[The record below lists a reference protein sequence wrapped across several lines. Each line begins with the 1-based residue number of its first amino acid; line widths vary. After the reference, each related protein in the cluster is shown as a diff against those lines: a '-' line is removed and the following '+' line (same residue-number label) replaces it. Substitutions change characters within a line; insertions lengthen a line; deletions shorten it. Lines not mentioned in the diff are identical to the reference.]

1 MIKPEDF
8 YSKNEYPDLSA
19 KKHLW
24 SKIKYAVPHEGRK
37 PFFNVDLRS
46 FAFGFG
52 AAFTAIFVVVGAYTV
67 FSKFVQKDEP
77 AYVKINNAYSKA
89 IDEIEKSMP
98 QLTTAS
104 SKTYTFGDL
113 LTKQKAKLKN
123 IDAGIQEIK
132 MDLSA
137 SDFSPIKQSRLAD
150 LYKMKLEIISRMI
163 TMEENGL

>member
-1 MIKPEDF
+1 MIKPEEF
-8 YSKNEYPDLSA
+8 YTKNEYPDFRIKQHIWKRV
-19 KKHLW
+19 KK
-24 SKIKYAVPHEGRK
+24 SIPHEGK
-37 PFFNVDLRS
+37 IPVFNIDFRS

-52 AAFTAIFVVVGAYTV
+52 AAFTVIFVCVGVFTV

-104 SKTYTFGDL
+104 SKTYTLGDL
-113 LTKQKAKLKN
+113 VSKQRAKLKN

-132 MDLSA
+132 SDISSSDL
-137 SDFSPIKQSRLAD
+137 SPIKQSRLAE
-150 LYKMKLEIISRMI
+150 LYKLKLEILNKMI